1 MLCQLAIGHRAFRRT
16 EQRNNVL
23 DLPQKIDSQCPITNA
38 ESFDSICSFILQE
51 NVSKMAGPPGMKGST
66 GPQGPRG
73 FNGSTG
79 VPGKPG
85 ARGPPGPLGPQG
97 ADGTR
102 GFNRSDGKQG
112 PPGPPGPQGAGGPM
126 GPPGKNGTR
135 GLNGSP
141 GPPGP
146 GGAANFSSCVF
157 KAKMDSV
164 KVQAGISAYNDV
176 WIIEAV
182 VSMVYKSINSY

>member
-85 ARGPPGPLGPQG
+85 ARGPPGPEG
-97 ADGTR
+97 ADGPR
-102 GFNRSDGKQG
+102 GFNGSDGKQG
-112 PPGPPGPQGAGGPM
+112 PPGPQGPQGAEGLM

-146 GGAANFSSCVF
+146 GGTGNFSSCVF
-157 KAKMDSV
+157 KATRDSA
-164 KVQAGISAYNDV
+164 VQPGTFADNDV
-176 WIIEAV
+176 SITEAV
-182 VSMVYKSINSY
+182 VSIVYKSINSY